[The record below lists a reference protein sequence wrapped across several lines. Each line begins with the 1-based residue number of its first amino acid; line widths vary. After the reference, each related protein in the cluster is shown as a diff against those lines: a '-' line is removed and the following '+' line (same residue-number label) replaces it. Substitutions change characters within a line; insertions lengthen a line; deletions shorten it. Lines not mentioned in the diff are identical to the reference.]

1 MNREVREIVNYNC
14 QALEESAKNFEAIY
28 KVMFRLSDNVLAE
41 TNDGY
46 QIQTYTYGEI
56 RGRIERAA
64 AALYGRIGATHKFV
78 GLEMENCVEWIV
90 AFWAILRSG
99 NRPYLINCRHPKALC
114 QGICDSLKIKYI
126 IGNHKTELNGDY
138 IDITAIDSA
147 ASAMSDNKESSGAE
161 EIAGKG
167 LGSVPEKVFE
177 NVIALSTSATTLHEV
192 VCYYSGKEFSEQL
205 LNTQGIL
212 KQNERISLHYHGY
225 LKQLAFLPF
234 YHIFGLSAVY
244 FWFTYFGRTLVF
256 MKDYAPD
263 TILNT
268 VRKHE
273 VTHVFGV
280 PMLWHEIDKQ
290 LRKHLKEEGG
300 KKQKKFEKGLKI
312 CTALQNAFPY
322 AGTKLSKKIM
332 HEVTDQLFGPSVQF
346 CISGGSYLK
355 DSTMELFNGIGYP
368 LHNGYGMSEIGITSV
383 ELRDH
388 PKERNKNSIGKPF
401 SCVEYRLSDQN
412 TLQVKGDTICYAMM
426 IDGVYK
432 ETEEWFETGDIMEMD
447 ADGSYYIRGRLGDS
461 VIGENGENIN
471 PDMIEQSFQL
481 TDAKNLSVLGI
492 PNKDEQG
499 EVLSMIVEIS
509 PYLSPGRIQGMID
522 TVYQINGTLPMT
534 SRVQKFYF
542 TYQAIAPATAIK
554 VGRQYVLRGLEAG
567 SIELIP
573 FSEIRSSLSKED
585 GSSLNPELVKRVT
598 EIVAEV
604 LDLAPEEID
613 INAHVMNEL
622 GAGSLEY
629 FDIMEHLSQEFSVFG
644 EFSED
649 EYTYTIREFCEYLE
663 EHIE

>member
-1 MNREVREIVNYNC
+1 MNRAVREIVDYNC
-14 QALEESAKNFEAIY
+14 RTLEESEKNFEAIY
-28 KVMFRLSDNVLAE
+28 KVMFRLEQNVLAE

-46 QIQTYTYGEI
+46 QIQTYTYQEI
-56 RGRIERAA
+56 RERIEEAS
-64 AALYGRIGATHKFV
+64 AALYDRIGATHEFV
-78 GLEMENCVEWIV
+78 GLEMENCVEWII

-99 NRPYLINCRHPKALC
+99 NKPYLINCRHPKALC
-114 QGICDSLKIKYI
+114 QGICDSLKIRYI
-126 IGNHKTELNGDY
+126 IGRKPTELRGEYMDVNSLH
-138 IDITAIDSA
+138 T
-147 ASAMSDNKESSGAE
+147 DNYQEKYKEFSGE
-161 EIAGKG
+161 
-167 LGSVPEKVFE
+167 FE

-212 KQNERISLHYHGY
+212 KQNERISLHYHGS

-234 YHIFGLSAVY
+234 YHIFGLAAVY

-290 LRKHLKEEGG
+290 LRKRLREEGES
-300 KKQKKFEKGLKI
+300 KQRKFEKGLKL
-312 CTALQNAFPY
+312 CTALQNIFPY
-322 AGTKLSKKIM
+322 AGTKLTKKIM

-383 ELRDH
+383 ELRDR
-388 PKERNKNSIGKPF
+388 PKDRNLNSIGRPF

-426 IDGVYK
+426 IDGVYQ

-447 ADGSYYIRGRLGDS
+447 AGGSYYIHGRLGDS

-471 PDMIEQSFQL
+471 PDVIEQNYQL
-481 TDAKNLSVLGI
+481 PDAKNLSVLGI
-492 PNKDEQG
+492 QNDGEQG
-499 EVLSMIVEIS
+499 ETLSMIVEIS
-509 PYLSPGRIQGMID
+509 PYLSPNRIQSIID
-522 TVYQINGTLPMT
+522 TVYQTNGQLPMT

-542 TYQAIAPATAIK
+542 TYQPLAPATAIK
-554 VGRQYVLRGLEAG
+554 VGRQYVLRGLETG

-573 FSEIRSSLSKED
+573 FSDIRSSLQETD
-585 GSSLNPELVKRVT
+585 GTALNPELVKRVT

-604 LDLAPEEID
+604 LDLTPEEID
-613 INAHVMNEL
+613 MNAHVMNEL

-629 FDIMEHLSQEFSVFG
+629 FDIMERLAKEFSVFA